1 MNAKLL
7 SALLLV
13 LCLPLVVAGGGCDSA
28 NPVAPAGTTLS
39 VTATPSRIA
48 ADGVSVIRVTALR
61 ANGTPVNPGTEVR
74 LDTTLGTIDAL
85 VQVDDGGVAQAML
98 RGDGRI
104 GTATVSARAGSTEAA
119 TVEVE
124 IGEFA
129 RDIRLQATP
138 SQVGPDE
145 SVDLLALVR
154 DDEGRPLSGANVNF
168 QSQVGTLASGGR
180 IKITDASGA
189 VTDRLTVSQ
198 DDIDAFNQ
206 PSFNVT
212 ATVGTEGGDQEAITN
227 IRIREARPSVVFF
240 PTAGGG
246 NRVFFRNETTGEE
259 PIVWEWDFTSDGT
272 IDSGLREPTFDYGSA
287 ASGVRVTLR
296 ATNSAGEDTAICTI
310 DVPVSGSPRCA
321 SE

>member
-13 LCLPLVVAGGGCDSA
+13 LCLPLVVTGGGCDSA

-154 DDEGRPLSGANVNF
+154 DDEGRPLAGANVNF
-168 QSQVGTLASGGR
+168 ETQVGTLSSRGS
-180 IKITDASGA
+180 IVITDSNGEAS
-189 VTDRLTVSQ
+189 DRLRVSEE
-198 DDIDAFNQ
+198 DILAFNA

-212 ATVGTEGGDQEAITN
+212 AAVGTEGGSSTAQVT
-227 IRIREARPSVVFF
+227 IRIRAVAPRIQFF
-240 PTAGGG
+240 PTATTG
-246 NRVFFRNETTGEE
+246 NRVFFRNETQGSQ
-259 PIVWEWDFTSDGT
+259 PISYEWDFQSDGT
-272 IDSGLREPTFDYGSA
+272 PDSTEAEPTFDYGSPVQA
-287 ASGVRVTLR
+287 IVTLR
-296 ATNSAGEDTAICTI
+296 ADNAEGSATAVCTF
-310 DVPVSGSPRCA
+310 DVPVTA
-321 SE
+321 SITCESE

>member
-1 MNAKLL
+1 MKKTFLL
-7 SALLLV
+7 PLAA
-13 LCLPLVVAGGGCDSA
+13 LCLPLVLLAPACDQAS
-28 NPVAPAGTTLS
+28 PVAPAGTVLS
-39 VTATPSRIA
+39 ITASPSRIDA
-48 ADGVSVIRVTALR
+48 NGTSSVRVTALK
-61 ANGTPVNPGTEVR
+61 ANGTSVNPGTEIR
-74 LDTTLGTIDAL
+74 LDTTLGTITSIAATDST
-85 VQVDDGGVAQAML
+85 GVAEATL
-98 RGDGRI
+98 RGDGRV
-104 GTATVSARAGSTEAA
+104 GMATVTARTGAAEAA
-119 TVEVE
+119 TVDVE

-129 RDIRLQATP
+129 RSITLQATP
-138 SQVGPDE
+138 SQVGPGE
-145 SVDLLALVR
+145 RVDLLALVR